1 MKHVDT
7 RSAKSK
13 YLEVSELGTR
23 FNLSFSSQLEFGNKI
38 IALDGRKK
46 CLLVLETGTD
56 TITPETLAAFQDHGH
71 PESHLEDDI
80 AGATKIF
87 RTLKVANIDINT
99 VTQKLEDE
107 GIEKFNI
114 AYDDIIGAIKK
125 KQTGQIA

>member
-46 CLLVLETGTD
+46 FSVIVLLFNGDDPRVREVRGDDNVAVVEQILRSN
-56 TITPETLAAFQDHGH
+56 QDRNRDQ
-71 PESHLEDDI
+71 ESAVDR
-80 AGATKIF
+80 KIEQQWVHE
-87 RTLKVANIDINT
+87 RGP
-99 VTQKLEDE
+99 QE
-107 GIEKFNI
+107 
-114 AYDDIIGAIKK
+114 
-125 KQTGQIA
+125 